1 MRFTYAPARHP
12 FRRLALSLV
21 GAAVCVSGLT
31 GPANAQNATT
41 GEVKAAFLYNFARF
55 TEWPTAAFS
64 SAASPFLIGVSGDE
78 VLRQTVDAVVRG
90 KAVGGRGLK
99 TRVVRDDKDVAD
111 IQILFVGGSSGG
123 RVTELLKAVTG
134 QPVLTVGDFDRFC
147 DRGGMIN
154 FLVED
159 NRVRFEIRFDATE
172 QAGLKVSSRVLTL
185 AKAIHGKS

>member
-1 MRFTYAPARHP
+1 MSF
-12 FRRLALSLV
+12 LAAAACVAGLS
-21 GAAVCVSGLT
+21 GSAD
-31 GPANAQNATT
+31 AQNATT

-55 TEWPTAAFS
+55 TEWPSAAFS
-64 SAASPFLIGVSGDE
+64 SASQPFLIGVSGDE
-78 VLRQTVDAVVRG
+78 ALRQTVDVVVKG
-90 KAVGGRGLK
+90 KAVGGRALK
-99 TRVVRDDKDVAD
+99 TRTVKDDKDLGD
-111 IQILFVGGSSGG
+111 IQMLFIGASSSARVGD
-123 RVTELLKAVTG
+123 LLKALSG
-134 QPVLTVGDFDRFC
+134 QPVLTVADLDRFC